1 MRIVEISVEGL
12 FGTFNHTIPLN
23 QEERITI
30 IHSPNGFGKTAI
42 LRLIDGVF
50 NSSYSA
56 LRSIPFK
63 SFIIRFDDKRT
74 LTIEKA
80 NPKKNGKSNIN
91 FSLYTPPNELEKLP
105 PNELE
110 KLPPNEL
117 EKFILRPL
125 KEDEKR
131 LYEFERVAR
140 KIPYLERL
148 TPSEWLDTRNNE
160 ILELDDI
167 LMENQGLLPLFDEFE
182 KDHRRKTLDWFEKLK
197 RQINVHFIKTERL
210 QTLTNDYRRS
220 MGENFFSLKPT
231 VSKHSEEV
239 KDSIRKKI
247 GEYASETQ
255 TLERTFPKRLVDGT
269 SADKMTQEKLKEKL
283 KAVEEK
289 RKELISAGLLEEQ
302 VTEEPSYFIDRI
314 NESNEIALTLYAED
328 MTQKLKI
335 FDDLAEKIEI
345 FRSIINSRFQYKQ
358 MHINKDKGVF
368 FITEDGSDLNL
379 RSLSSGEQQ
388 ELVLFY
394 EFLFKVEENSLILID
409 EPEISLHVAWQMQF
423 LKDLSLVTQNAKF
436 DVLLATHSPQI
447 INDRWDLTV
456 ELKGK
461 PKTSSV

>member
-1 MRIVEISVEGL
+1 MRITEISIKEL
-12 FGTFNHTIPLN
+12 FGTFNHKISLN
-23 QEERITI
+23 KQDRITI

-63 SFIIRFDDKRT
+63 SFTINFDDKRT

-80 NPKKNGKSNIN
+80 NPRKNGKSNIN
-91 FSLYTPPNELEKLP
+91 FSLSTNRKEPET
-105 PNELE
+105 
-110 KLPPNEL
+110 
-117 EKFILRPL
+117 FVLRPL
-125 KEDEKR
+125 KENEKR
-131 LYEFERVAR
+131 FYEFERVAR

-167 LMENQGLLPLFDEFE
+167 LMENQGLLPLFNEFE
-182 KDHRRKTLDWFEKLK
+182 KELRGKTSDWFEKLK

-220 MGENFFSLKPT
+220 MGENFFSLKPS

-269 SADKMTQEKLKEKL
+269 SANNMTQEKLKEKL

-302 VTEEPSYFIDRI
+302 STEDPSYFIDRI
-314 NESNEIALTLYAED
+314 NDSNEIALTLYAED

-345 FRSIINSRFQYKQ
+345 FKNIINSRFQYKQ

-368 FITEDGSDLNL
+368 FITDDGSDLNL

-394 EFLFKVEENSLILID
+394 EFLFRVEENSLILID

-461 PKTSSV
+461 PKTTSV

>member
-1 MRIVEISVEGL
+1 MRIKKISVEGL

-42 LRLIDGVF
+42 LRLVDGVF
-50 NSSYSA
+50 NSRYSS

-63 SFIIRFDDKRT
+63 TLIIRFDNNRT

-80 NPKKNGKSNIN
+80 NPKKNGKSNIEFTLTTN
-91 FSLYTPPNELEKLP
+91 RKEQESFV
-105 PNELE
+105 
-110 KLPPNEL
+110 
-117 EKFILRPL
+117 LRPL
-125 KEDEKR
+125 KEEDKR
-131 LYEFERVAR
+131 FYEFERVTR
-140 KIPYLERL
+140 NIPYLERIS
-148 TPSEWLDTRNNE
+148 PYEWVDTRNNE
-160 ILELDDI
+160 KLDLDDFI
-167 LMENQGLLPLFDEFE
+167 TENQGLLPFFDELE
-182 KDHRRKTLDWFEKLK
+182 KDYQRRTSEWFEKLK

-210 QTLTNDYRRS
+210 QTLTNDYKRGRTE
-220 MGENFFSLKPT
+220 GFFPMKPT

-247 GEYASETQ
+247 GDYASLTQ

-269 SADKMTQEKLKEKL
+269 SSNRITQEKLKEKL
-283 KAVEEK
+283 KEVEEK
-289 RKELISAGLLEEQ
+289 RKELISTGLLEEQ
-302 VTEEPSYFIDRI
+302 ATEEPSYFIDRI

-345 FRSIINSRFQYKQ
+345 FKDIINSRFQYKQ
-358 MHINKDKGVF
+358 MHVNKDKGVF
-368 FITEDGSDLNL
+368 FITDDGTDLSL

-394 EFLFKVEENSLILID
+394 EFLFQVKENSLILID
-409 EPEISLHVAWQMQF
+409 EPEISLHVAWQIQF
-423 LKDLSLVTQNAKF
+423 LKDLSIVTQNAKF

-461 PKTSSV
+461 EVAQTSKNNNQAITV

>member
-56 LRSIPFK
+56 LRSVPFK
-63 SFIIRFDDKRT
+63 SFNIKFDDKNV

-80 NPKKNGKSNIN
+80 DPKKNGKSDIN
-91 FSLYTPPNELEKLP
+91 FSLIRSQKEMES
-105 PNELE
+105 
-110 KLPPNEL
+110 
-117 EKFILRPL
+117 FVL
-125 KEDEKR
+125 KPMREDEKR
-131 LYEFERVAR
+131 FYEFEIFTR
-140 KIPYLERL
+140 KVPYLEQL
-148 TPSEWLDTRNNE
+148 SPYEWLDTRTNE
-160 ILELDDI
+160 VLELDDV
-167 LMENQGLLPLFDEFE
+167 LMENQEYFPFFDNFE
-182 KDHRRKTLDWFEKLK
+182 KELRHRNSPDWFQKLK
-197 RQINVHFIKTERL
+197 KQINVHFIKTERL
-210 QTLTNDYRRS
+210 QTLSNDYRKS
-220 MGENFFSLKPT
+220 MGENSVSLKPT

-239 KDSIRKKI
+239 KDSIGKKI
-247 GEYASETQ
+247 GEYASLTQ

-269 SADKMTQEKLKEKL
+269 SSKMTQKKLKDKL
-283 KAVEEK
+283 QKVEEK

-302 VTEEPSYFIDRI
+302 SIEEPSYFIDRI
-314 NESNEIALTLYAED
+314 NDSNEIALTLYAED
-328 MTQKLKI
+328 MTKKLKV
-335 FDDLAEKIEI
+335 FDNLARKIEI
-345 FRSIINSRFQYKQ
+345 FKNIINPRFQYKQ
-358 MHINKDKGVF
+358 MHINKDKGIF
-368 FITEDGSDLNL
+368 FINNEDGSDLYL

-423 LKDLSLVTQNAKF
+423 LKDLSLVTKNAKF

-461 PKTSSV
+461 PKTASI